1 MTTTLFAPTA
11 VDSQTPESITPPAI
25 DDTILPVMPEWKVNS
40 HHGLD
45 IMERTFRFKNLRQSL
60 DFANQVGQLAE
71 NEGYTPTLLVEW
83 GKATVS
89 WWVTNNGGIQ
99 TKDLHMATRVEWV
112 ADSVLQKIY

>member
-1 MTTTLFAPTA
+1 MTTTPLAPAA
-11 VDSQTPESITPPAI
+11 VDGQITENITPPAI
-25 DDTILPVMPEWKVNS
+25 DNTALPSMPEWKINS

-60 DFANQVGQLAE
+60 DFANQVGLLAE

-89 WWVTNNGGIQ
+89 WWVTHNGGIQ
-99 TKDLHMATRVEWV
+99 ARDFIMATRVEWV
-112 ADSVLQKIY
+112 AGSVMQKNY